1 MFKFKLE
8 KLLNI
13 RKKQEE
19 DLGRAY
25 SIKLKEIKQKEDEL
39 SNLVKEEFEVKIN
52 MRKEKI
58 MIGELQ
64 QMERYIFKLKNL
76 QENLKQEITI
86 LKEQAEVL
94 KNNLLNARKKRKT
107 LEKLKEKKYQ
117 KYLYEQNLKEQK
129 TLDESGINKFI
140 RKKT

>member
-76 QENLKQEITI
+76 QENLKLEITI